1 MPERRIA
8 VVGAGM
14 AGVACAAAL
23 RQAGIHVDVFEK
35 SRGLGGR
42 IATRRRDSGSFDHGA
57 QYVTARGTRF
67 ETLLRRLG
75 EAGAVTEWQP
85 QGQNDPEAPPAALD
99 QPWFIGTPG
108 MSAMVKPLAEGLPIH
123 RGTRI
128 AALERPNGHWHLTTT
143 TGEKLEAFDAVAVT
157 VPAPQAS
164 TLLAAHGG
172 AFARIERAIMAPCWA
187 AMMSFEKPIAGADD
201 VLRPTSGPVAWAAR
215 NSAKPGRN
223 GGAAEAWVIHAGPAW
238 SREHLENEPASVA
251 QALLRA
257 FGDVLGQSFPQP
269 GHLSAHRW
277 RYALCETPLQ
287 TPCLMGDDG
296 TLGAAGDWCLGA
308 RVEAAY
314 DSGWALGTRLA
325 ARFGGG

>member
-1 MPERRIA
+1 MSERRIA

-23 RQAGIHVDVFEK
+23 RQAGLEVEVFEK

-42 IATRRRDSGSFDHGA
+42 IATRRRDAGSFDHGA

-67 ETLLRRLG
+67 ESLLRRLG

-85 QGQNDPEAPPAALD
+85 QGREDPHPPSHGLD
-99 QPWFIGTPG
+99 QTWFIGTPG
-108 MSAMVKPLAEGLPIH
+108 MSAMVKPLAEGLRVH
-123 RGTRI
+123 RGARI
-128 AALERPNGHWHLTTT
+128 AALEKPNGRWRLKTVDGQTAET
-143 TGEKLEAFDAVAVT
+143 FDAVAVT

-164 TLLAAHGG
+164 PLLAAHGS
-172 AFARIERAIMAPCWA
+172 AFARIERAAMAPCWA
-187 AMMSFEKPIAGADD
+187 AMMTFDAPLADADD
-201 VLRPTSGPVAWAAR
+201 VLRPAAGPIAWAAR

-223 GGAAEAWVIHAGPAW
+223 GDATEAWVIHAGPAW
-238 SREHLENEPASVA
+238 SRAHLEDEAGAVA
-251 QALLRA
+251 RDLLQA
-257 FGDVLGQSFPQP
+257 FGEVLGRSLPQP
-269 GHLSAHRW
+269 GHLAAHRW

-287 TPCLMGDDG
+287 TPRLIGDDG

-325 ARFGGG
+325 ARFGGS